1 MDSNKTVKALI
12 LIFLVLGLNSCDKDS
27 GSLTD
32 PLIVLNFNPFTDSSN
47 ATTPE
52 VSTVNMLIFKDN
64 ILRKKI
70 THKLDLSNK
79 ISIALDDLKDSKSYF
94 ISDPNNMTDYALTAG
109 ITTEL
114 DFAKQHTRKPNS
126 EAGEVVDLFYTGIKD
141 FTNTTDYSNVNFE
154 MVRGV
159 ARLDISLE
167 PNAAITV
174 QKAKLTNVS
183 LNAYVYKQPE
193 ATTEVF
199 EKGDFEKIFTPTL
212 TANTEAVFYLLE
224 QQADNSTLEL
234 EVQIAGVKRNLVAK
248 LPSKILSNNIYD
260 VKISGV
266 GATLNAYIT
275 ARAWAVGEDVDAI
288 PDMEFTKVDIEQSD
302 LKGYIRV
309 SATKDTL
316 FVPSSNSTFKLAI
329 AANSEVEVMAA
340 GDIVMTPHIA
350 TDSYLQNSYNITT
363 TPQSQEK
370 IAYLKIRNKYLEH
383 DYDDKIVIVLEET
396 KIKYTGKLLEYV
408 QDVGAIQFG
417 TYIDGDL
424 GTIQIPAT
432 SEIVN
437 QTTPEWIRFKDTE
450 STIPAYSSRS
460 FQGGYRPNNMAE
472 NGNIEELS
480 FSVKHATGELEHIKI
495 SRVQNALPVV
505 TIHGQYW
512 CMYNL
517 RGHAR
522 TVSDQILEYKENL
535 FEFLATCTNEEL
547 VYYAGDVYKGTD
559 LNGLE
564 FDVHTTPPA
573 AEGGTPKK
581 SFVFKNYETS
591 NYPGAQGSIKTCPD
605 GYSIPKESDMQNIVT
620 HILFGQTQSTVWQ
633 AGLGK
638 QELGVQ
644 TRDLTYKGLKFG
656 YGTVN
661 VYYSKAYGEKNKLV
675 LYSLGYKGMYYAM
688 ATDRGL
694 FLYQKPDN
702 SLAVTWAFYHTNHR
716 VYNETYSS
724 PTTTRYIRCIKEPTD
739 YFIY

>member
-535 FEFLATCTNEEL
+535 FEFLTTCTDDQL
-547 VYYAGDVYKGTD
+547 IYYAGDIYKGTD
-559 LNGLE
+559 LNGLP
-564 FDVHTTPPA
+564 FDLVTTPVA
-573 AEGGTPKK
+573 GGEPTKK
-581 SFVFKNYETS
+581 FLFMNYNTS
-591 NYPGAQGSIKTCPD
+591 NSPGAQGSIKTCPD
-605 GYSIPKESDMQNIVT
+605 GYAIPKESDMQSIAGNFLIYNNIIT
-620 HILFGQTQSTVWQ
+620 WD
-633 AGLGK
+633 AALGK
-638 QELGVQ
+638 QVIGVHSR
-644 TRDLTYKGLKFG
+644 TPNYKNFPVG
-656 YGTVN
+656 N
-661 VYYSKAYGEKNKLV
+661 INIYYTKAADETAKLV
-675 LYSLGYKGMYYAM
+675 LYGLGYQTNNAAINRSK
-688 ATDRGL
+688 TPFL
-694 FLYQKPDN
+694 FQSSGN
-702 SLAVTWAFYHTNHR
+702 SNALSWSFYINNHR
-716 VYNETYSS
+716 VRHDSKDGVDAVTSAR
-724 PTTTRYIRCIKEPTD
+724 TVRCIKESTG
-739 YFIY
+739 YFVY